1 MTDVQ
6 MAGFGLLLL
15 RVVLGLIL
23 IGHGAQKLFGWFGGH
38 GLAATTQW
46 IESMGMQPAGFWA
59 FMAGLGEFGGGLLL
73 ALGLLNPLGPLGLI
87 ATMLMA
93 IVAVHWPKG
102 LWATKGGGELPLTNL
117 VAALALALTGP
128 GIYSLDYLLDI
139 ELPMPLTLFVGLI
152 LVLLGV
158 GAALLTRRQ
167 PAPHPAS
174 PAR

>member
-1 MTDVQ
+1 MTDIQ
-6 MAGFGLLLL
+6 MAGIGLLLL

-102 LWATKGGGELPLTNL
+102 LWAT
-117 VAALALALTGP
+117 
-128 GIYSLDYLLDI
+128 
-139 ELPMPLTLFVGLI
+139 
-152 LVLLGV
+152 
-158 GAALLTRRQ
+158 
-167 PAPHPAS
+167 
-174 PAR
+174 